1 MCQCVRALHRCAD
14 GRLPMPL
21 GAHWDLQKREERKK
35 GLDKSGHIEGPL
47 LGLPR
52 GRLALGKQPS
62 EEEETF
68 YVATDVKLFLSSL
81 RAGRSLL
88 LSIPNDLSG
97 LRLC

>member
-47 LGLPR
+47 LGIPPWDCWRWAHNL
-52 GRLALGKQPS
+52 KQRRRPH
-62 EEEETF
+62 
-68 YVATDVKLFLSSL
+68 AILH
-81 RAGRSLL
+81 
-88 LSIPNDLSG
+88 
-97 LRLC
+97 